1 MINVLDV
8 LKDFFLF
15 LSGGLRVTL
24 LIAILIILLLIRKA
38 RKKNKEKSGF
48 LD

>member
-1 MINVLDV
+1 MLDV

-24 LIAILIILLLIRKA
+24 LVVILILFLLIRKA

>member
-1 MINVLDV
+1 MLDV

-24 LIAILIILLLIRKA
+24 LVVILIIFLLIRKA

>member
-1 MINVLDV
+1 MLDV

-24 LIAILIILLLIRKA
+24 LIAILIIFLVIRKA

>member
-1 MINVLDV
+1 MDV

-24 LIAILIILLLIRKA
+24 LVVILIIFLLIRKA

>member
-1 MINVLDV
+1 MLDV

-15 LSGGLRVTL
+15 LSGGLRVTFL
-24 LIAILIILLLIRKA
+24 VVILIIFLLIRKA

>member
-1 MINVLDV
+1 MLDV

-15 LSGGLRVTL
+15 LSGGLRLTL
-24 LIAILIILLLIRKA
+24 LVAILIIFLLIRKA

>member
-1 MINVLDV
+1 MDV

-15 LSGGLRVTL
+15 LSGGIRVTL

>member
-1 MINVLDV
+1 MLDV

-24 LIAILIILLLIRKA
+24 LVAILIIFLVIRKA